1 MMVGGSP
8 FESVRN
14 FASTNPG
21 KAAIAGVAI
30 AIALALGA
38 VGYFYI
44 AGERAPAGASGLSQG
59 NKSAGSA
66 AQKVVVKGGESTGT
80 AEPMEPPVAVDSYS
94 QDQFRDPF
102 RPIDESATASVL
114 DALKVKIKD
123 AMAER
128 GRSGYVPNL
137 STGSGGSG
145 KESLAQGTLK
155 LESISESEG
164 TRMATVVF
172 GGTRYA
178 VGIGDKI
185 DGSSYQVV
193 DIGADNITVLYGD
206 DRLTL
211 TIGESISK

>member
-1 MMVGGSP
+1 MASGST
-8 FESVRN
+8 FESIRN
-14 FASTNPG
+14 FASTNAG

-38 VGYFYI
+38 VGYFYL
-44 AGERAPAGASGLSQG
+44 AGERGPAAASG

-66 AQKVVVKGGESTGT
+66 AQKAVAKGGESTGT

-94 QDQFRDPF
+94 QEQFRDPF

-114 DALKVKIKD
+114 EALKVKIED

-137 STGSGGSG
+137 TAGSGGSSG
-145 KESLAQGTLK
+145 ESLVQGTLK

-164 TRMATVVF
+164 TRTATVTF
-172 GGTRYA
+172 GGKRYA
-178 VGIGDKI
+178 VGVGDRI